1 MATIASPFPDV
12 HMTGSGRSF
21 LGVLS
26 AIAGTPCFARLIPAD
41 TMLIG
46 LAQEHGCTYEKL

>member
-1 MATIASPFPDV
+1 
-12 HMTGSGRSF
+12 MTGSGRSF

-26 AIAGTPCFARLIPAD
+26 AIARTPCCARLIPAH

-46 LAQEHGCTYEKL
+46 LAQEHGCTYEML

>member
-1 MATIASPFPDV
+1 
-12 HMTGSGRSF
+12 MTGSGRSF

-26 AIAGTPCFARLIPAD
+26 AIARTPCCARLIPAH